1 MKVLFFARYL
11 PQEGSTTH
19 MYTLAKGLIDRG
31 HEVHMISAGPKE
43 DDSAIKIFNN
53 ITDYGM
59 KHHKV
64 GFPLKPSFNLLG
76 KVNQLIKYM
85 LATPKALYIVLKIKP
100 DVIHVHYP
108 VTSYIAKI
116 YCKLNRR
123 KFITTHHIT
132 GIPKHPL
139 HKKADY
145 VIAISREL
153 KDELENIFEYDNDQ
167 VKLIFNG
174 VSESKFNK
182 EITKEQKMNI
192 KKELG
197 INEDDIIVGFVGS
210 FNKRKGIDILLEAC
224 SYIKNRNIKII
235 LVGDGDID
243 WIRNLIT
250 KFELNEITNIYKFQD
265 PQKFYSIFDIFVLP
279 SRQEGFPLVPLE
291 AMMMGVPVIR
301 SNVEGSYDQITN
313 GENGFIFENENSEEL
328 SECIIKLIDNSKLRN
343 DMGRKSK
350 DKAIREFSQKIMIDK
365 LIELYNESSEV
376 TN

>member
-1 MKVLFFARYL
+1 MKVLFLARYL

-43 DDSAIKIFNN
+43 DESAIKIFNET
-53 ITDYGM
+53 IEYGM

-76 KVNQLIKYM
+76 KVKQLIEYM
-85 LATPKALYIVLKIKP
+85 LTTPKALYMIFKISP
-100 DVIHVHYP
+100 DIIHVHYP

-116 YCKLNRR
+116 YCKLNRK

-139 HKKADY
+139 HKKANY
-145 VIAISREL
+145 VVAISREL
-153 KDELENIFEYDNDQ
+153 QDELENKFKYDNNQ

-197 INEDDIIVGFVGS
+197 ISEDDIIIGFVGS
-210 FNKRKGIDILLEAC
+210 LNKRKGIDILLEAC

-235 LVGDGDID
+235 LVGDGDVD
-243 WIRNLIT
+243 WVRSLIT
-250 KFELNEITNIYKFQD
+250 KFELNSITSIYKFQD

-291 AMMMGVPVIR
+291 AMMMGVPTIR
-301 SNVEGSYDQITN
+301 SNVEGAYDQIIN

-328 SECIIKLIDNSKLRN
+328 SEYIVKLINNKLL
-343 DMGRKSK
+343 RKKMSERANK
-350 DKAIREFSQKIMIDK
+350 KAIELFSEKVMMDNLID
-365 LIELYNESSEV
+365 LYKECISG
-376 TN
+376 

>member
-1 MKVLFFARYL
+1 MKVLFLARYL

-31 HEVHMISAGPKE
+31 SEVHMISAGPKE
-43 DDSAIKIFNN
+43 DESAIKIFDEV
-53 ITDYGM
+53 IEYGM
-59 KHHKV
+59 EHHKV
-64 GFPLKPSFNLLG
+64 GFPLNPSFNLLG
-76 KVNQLIKYM
+76 KVSQLMKYM
-85 LATPKALYIVLKIKP
+85 LATPKALYTIFKINP

-116 YCKLNRR
+116 YCKLSGK

-153 KDELENIFEYDNDQ
+153 KNELENKFEYNTEQ

-182 EITKEQKMNI
+182 EISKQQKMKI
-192 KKELG
+192 KKDLG
-197 INEDDIIVGFVGS
+197 INEKDITIGFVGS

-224 SYIKNRNIKII
+224 SYIKNKNIKII
-235 LVGDGDID
+235 LVGDGDVD
-243 WIRNLIT
+243 WVKNLIT
-250 KFELNEITNIYKFQD
+250 KFELNDITSIYKFQD

-291 AMMMGVPVIR
+291 AMMMGVPTIR
-301 SNVEGSYDQITN
+301 SNVEGAYDQICY
-313 GENGFIFENENSEEL
+313 GKNGFIFKNENSEEL
-328 SECIIKLIDNSKLRN
+328 SEYIIKLIDNSELRN
-343 DMGRKSK
+343 EMGRESK
-350 DKAIREFSQKIMIDK
+350 NKAINEFSQKIMIDK
-365 LIELYNESSEV
+365 LLDLYNESSKLA
-376 TN
+376 N